1 MMLRSIK
8 PLFVAALLL
17 LLPLPTLAGEDTVA
31 KGTISEMGY
40 GKFRLK
46 ENGGLERLYLVG
58 KKDTSYEPN
67 DWRPEAGDQI
77 SVDFFQK
84 KDKLVAGKVTLVKL
98 GPNSVD
104 PKQMV
109 SPLRVVVRETG
120 KSGIK
125 ATLKGTTKE
134 VKFSSQRKKTKYEP
148 VGWVP
153 TPGEEVEVEFTT
165 QAAKFTYDIA
175 YVLSKVTR
183 ISK

>member
-1 MMLRSIK
+1 MMLRSFK
-8 PLFVAALLL
+8 PILLALLM
-17 LLPLPTLAGEDTVA
+17 LPVSLGALAADENVA
-31 KGTISEMGY
+31 KGTIAEMGY

-98 GPNSVD
+98 GPNNVD

-120 KSGIK
+120 KSGII
-125 ATLKGTTKE
+125 ATLKGTSKA
-134 VKFSSQRKKTKYEP
+134 VKYEP

-153 TPGEEVEVEFTT
+153 EAGEEVEIEFTT
-165 QAAKFTYDIA
+165 AAAKFTYDIA
-175 YVLSKVTR
+175 YVMSKVTR

>member
-1 MMLRSIK
+1 MMLRSFK
-8 PLFVAALLL
+8 PLLLALLM
-17 LLPLPTLAGEDTVA
+17 LPVSLGALAADENVA
-31 KGTISEMGY
+31 KGTIAEMGY

-77 SVDFFQK
+77 AVDFFQK

-98 GPNSVD
+98 GPNNVD

-120 KSGIK
+120 KSGII
-125 ATLKGTTKE
+125 ATLKGTSKA

-153 TPGEEVEVEFTT
+153 AAGEEIEIEFTT
-165 QAAKFTYDIA
+165 AAAKFTYDIA
-175 YVLSKVTR
+175 YVMSKVTR

>member
-8 PLFVAALLL
+8 PLFIAALLL
-17 LLPLPTLAGEDTVA
+17 LPLAVTAADGTSA
-31 KGTISEMGY
+31 RGTISEMGY

-46 ENGGLERLYLVG
+46 EDGGLERLYLVG

-67 DWRPEAGDQI
+67 DWRPESGDQI
-77 SVDFFQK
+77 AVDFFQK

-98 GPNSVD
+98 GPNNVD

-125 ATLKGTTKE
+125 ATLKGTSKE
-134 VKFSSQRKKTKYEP
+134 VKFSFQRKKTQYEP

-153 TPGEEVEVEFTT
+153 APGEEVEVEFTK
-165 QAAKFTYDIA
+165 AEAKFTYDIS
-175 YVLSKVTR
+175 YNLTKITR

>member
-8 PLFVAALLL
+8 PLFVAALLM
-17 LLPLPTLAGEDTVA
+17 LPLATLAGEGTAA

-46 ENGGLERLYLVG
+46 EDGGLERLYLVG
-58 KKDTSYEPN
+58 KKETSYEPN

-77 SVDFFQK
+77 SVDFYQK
-84 KDKLVAGKVTLVKL
+84 KDKLVAGKVSLVKL

-125 ATLKGTTKE
+125 ATLKGTSKE
-134 VKFSSQRKKTKYEP
+134 VKFSSARKKTKYEP

-153 TPGEEVEVEFTT
+153 SPGEEIEVEFTT

-183 ISK
+183 VSK